1 VLVGLLKW
9 IYDLSISQTIRSSFW
24 IFPFL
29 EYIHLYSMV
38 FLVSVIAAF
47 NLRLMGFRIVDKP
60 QSLSKLSRLTLVL
73 ASVCFGV
80 NFVTGLLLFGSKS
93 TDYYLNSAFRVKLL
107 LILVAVAYHS
117 FLFSWASKSEDDRGK
132 SLGPRFAG
140 FASLLLWIG
149 VIAASRWIA
158 FV

>member
-1 VLVGLLKW
+1 MRDEEKLVVSVGLLKW
-9 IYDLSISQTIRSSFW
+9 VCDLSIIQTIRSSFE

-29 EYIHLYSMV
+29 ECIHLYSMV

-117 FLFSWASKSEDDRGK
+117 FPVFMGFKIGRGPGKIAWATICRI
-132 SLGPRFAG
+132 RFP
-140 FASLLLWIG
+140 
-149 VIAASRWIA
+149 A
-158 FV
+158 F

>member
-1 VLVGLLKW
+1 MLVGLLKW

-29 EYIHLYSMV
+29 ECIHLYSMV

-60 QSLSKLSRLTLVL
+60 QSLSKLSRLTLGL

-80 NFVTGLLLFGSKS
+80 NFVSQLSG
-93 TDYYLNSAFRVKLL
+93 
-107 LILVAVAYHS
+107 
-117 FLFSWASKSEDDRGK
+117 
-132 SLGPRFAG
+132 
-140 FASLLLWIG
+140 
-149 VIAASRWIA
+149 
-158 FV
+158 